1 MEKRILTLRYG
12 KWLGILMGCIMYAVT
27 SSVFTISVSA
37 ALAVVFGVSFW
48 ILLKREEIRQIGQN
62 IAESIREAVQETW
75 TGEQLIEIKRIRRGM
90 IARVYLIGQKSR
102 MERVQQAVSEKMSEN
117 PFRNYL
123 WVMQMTQLKSREEV
137 RKARDVLN
145 RQLVQSNLDEAEKDS
160 R

>member
-75 TGEQLIEIKRIRRGM
+75 TGEQLIEIKRIRRGI

-145 RQLVQSNLDEAEKDS
+145 RQLVQSILDEAEKDS

>member
-12 KWLGILMGCIMYAVT
+12 KWLGILMGCIMYVVT

-145 RQLVQSNLDEAEKDS
+145 RQLVQSILDEAEKDS

>member
-1 MEKRILTLRYG
+1 
-12 KWLGILMGCIMYAVT
+12 MGCIMYSVT

-37 ALAVVFGVSFW
+37 ALAVVFSVSFW
-48 ILLKREEIRQIGQN
+48 ILLKREEIRQIVQN

-145 RQLVQSNLDEAEKDS
+145 RQLVQSILDEAEKDS
-160 R
+160 W

>member
-145 RQLVQSNLDEAEKDS
+145 RQMVQSILDEAEKDS

>member
-75 TGEQLIEIKRIRRGM
+75 TGEQLIEIKRIRRGR

-145 RQLVQSNLDEAEKDS
+145 RQLVQSILDEAEKDS

>member
-145 RQLVQSNLDEAEKDS
+145 RQLVQSIMDEAEKDS

>member
-145 RQLVQSNLDEAEKDS
+145 RQLVQSILDDAEKDS

>member
-145 RQLVQSNLDEAEKDS
+145 RQLVQSILDEAEKDS

>member
-102 MERVQQAVSEKMSEN
+102 MEKVQQAVSEKMSEN

-145 RQLVQSNLDEAEKDS
+145 RQLVQSILDEAEKDS

>member
-48 ILLKREEIRQIGQN
+48 ILLKREETRQIGQN

-145 RQLVQSNLDEAEKDS
+145 RQLVQSILDEAEKDS